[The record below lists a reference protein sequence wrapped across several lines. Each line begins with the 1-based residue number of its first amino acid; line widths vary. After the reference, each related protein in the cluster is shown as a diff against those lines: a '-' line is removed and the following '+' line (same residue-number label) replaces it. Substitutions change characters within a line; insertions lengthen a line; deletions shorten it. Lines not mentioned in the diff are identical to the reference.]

1 MKVTLCYLK
10 KFGVKDS
17 AVTETVYFVDKIEA
31 DPLYL
36 ILRCENSEALR
47 LRQAHL
53 LQMII
58 EKDPDVLIL

>member
-1 MKVTLCYLK
+1 MKVKLRYLK
-10 KFGVKDS
+10 YFGQKDS
-17 AVTETVYFVDKIEA
+17 EIKETIYFVDKIEA

-36 ILRCENSEALR
+36 IFRCENKEALR

-53 LQMII
+53 LEMII